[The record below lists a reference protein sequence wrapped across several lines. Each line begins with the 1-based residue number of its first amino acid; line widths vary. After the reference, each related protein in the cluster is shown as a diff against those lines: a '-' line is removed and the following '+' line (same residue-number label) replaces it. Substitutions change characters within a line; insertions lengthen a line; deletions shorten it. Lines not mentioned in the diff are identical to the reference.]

1 MKKFMMLIIVLT
13 LIVVQLFAQNSPR
26 NLIANPYNGYVNLHW
41 EEPIPEIISE
51 IGYHDSIAVQNESV
65 YLADY
70 GYGVN
75 FDLSDYDNPKL
86 LKMRFHKTNKDNLPN
101 SNICYYNV
109 FVIDTYANYI
119 TNNYNG
125 LMDSVAT
132 GWTPEINLNYTS
144 GFATT
149 GIFINPVT
157 NVGGAEENYYPCL
170 SMDAD
175 TETQSS
181 LIYNLSSFTP
191 ESAENTGDFLVDLW
205 ISTNDRGILKITST
219 NKYKKSKNDA
229 KKIHLPE
236 PEDYRHLD
244 GYRIYRD
251 NIPFQNIVHS
261 LEFVDQNVINGI
273 SYNYYIRAIYGNIE
287 SQSSNSQTAIPF
299 GIGDVTFCEDFE
311 SGLPLPNNWT
321 RIDND
326 GDGFNWKKN
335 SEGIDPYEG
344 SGCMWSQSFDNELL
358 VPLFPDNYLITSQI
372 NLQAP
377 AELSFWVK
385 AQDEDFIEEHYYLK
399 LSTFDNQVEN
409 FTEIL
414 FSETIDV
421 PEWHQVIVDLSDYYQ
436 QPFYLAWN
444 HTDVSDMYAIK
455 IDDIK
460 IIYTAENPNNDQEI
474 EQNLNKITNYPNP
487 FNPNTTIKFFIE
499 KNNSN
504 VDLKIYNVQGKLVKN
519 LFSGKMNLGI
529 KNILWNGKNE
539 SFDDVATGIYYYKIC
554 IENKTF
560 IKKMLLIK

>member
-1 MKKFMMLIIVLT
+1 
-13 LIVVQLFAQNSPR
+13 
-26 NLIANPYNGYVNLHW
+26 
-41 EEPIPEIISE
+41 
-51 IGYHDSIAVQNESV
+51 
-65 YLADY
+65 
-70 GYGVN
+70 
-75 FDLSDYDNPKL
+75 
-86 LKMRFHKTNKDNLPN
+86 MRFHKTNKDNLPN

-326 GDGFNWKKN
+326 GDGF
-335 SEGIDPYEG
+335 
-344 SGCMWSQSFDNELL
+344 
-358 VPLFPDNYLITSQI
+358 
-372 NLQAP
+372 
-377 AELSFWVK
+377 
-385 AQDEDFIEEHYYLK
+385 
-399 LSTFDNQVEN
+399 
-409 FTEIL
+409 
-414 FSETIDV
+414 SETIDV